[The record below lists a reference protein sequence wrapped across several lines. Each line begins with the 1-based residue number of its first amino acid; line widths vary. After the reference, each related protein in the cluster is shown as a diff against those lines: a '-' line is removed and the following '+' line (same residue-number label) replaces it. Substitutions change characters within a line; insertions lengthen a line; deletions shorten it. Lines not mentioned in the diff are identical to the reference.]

1 MKIDLKEKFNQYKE
15 KQADYKN
22 PPHKNREYE
31 ETTKSHKVSTF
42 KNVSSR
48 DFKKLLWKT

>member
-48 DFKKLLWKT
+48 DFKKLPWKT